1 MKKEGIVGTVIPY
14 TQRSND
20 DHRPRGDRPRRAALL
35 DQSHA
40 LQAQGVSLRQA
51 AQALHG
57 PRSTLRAWRAYHES
71 RDAPPAVV
79 AFLHRAPG
87 LAV

>member
-1 MKKEGIVGTVIPY
+1 MIIAHAGIAPDALHSLTSL
-14 TQRSND
+14 TRCK
-20 DHRPRGDRPRRAALL
+20 PRG
-35 DQSHA
+35 
-40 LQAQGVSLRQA
+40 GSLRQA